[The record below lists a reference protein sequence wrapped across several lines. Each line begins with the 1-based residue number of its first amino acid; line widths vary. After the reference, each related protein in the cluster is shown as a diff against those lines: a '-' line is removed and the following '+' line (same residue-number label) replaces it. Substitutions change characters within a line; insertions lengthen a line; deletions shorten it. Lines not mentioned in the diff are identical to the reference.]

1 METQYKGND
10 KLIAG
15 IMMGVV
21 TFWLFAQA
29 MVNIVPAVQADL
41 GISSGVLSIA
51 ISLTS
56 LFSGMFMVAAGGLAD
71 KYGRVKLT
79 NIGLILSIIGSLC
92 LVFANG
98 AALLIIGRIIQ
109 GLSAACIMPATLA
122 LMKTYFDGA
131 ERQRAL
137 SFWSIGS
144 WGGSGICS
152 FFGGLVAT
160 YFGWRAIFVVSIF
173 VAALGM
179 FLLRGTPESKF
190 EATGEKKPFD
200 IGGLVTF
207 ALAMLAFNI
216 IVGQGAAIGWTNP
229 IILGLAALLI
239 VSVFLFVTI
248 EKKHVNSFIDFSLFK
263 NKAYSGATLS
273 NFLLNA
279 SAGTMV
285 VANTYVQ
292 MGRGFSSFQ
301 SGLLTIGY
309 LVCVLSSIRLGE
321 KALQKFGSRKP
332 MVTGSFIATIGI
344 ALMAFTFVPG
354 IVYNLL
360 VFVGYAL
367 YGFGLG
373 IYATPSTDTAI
384 SNAPADKVG
393 SASGIYKM
401 ASSLGGAVGV
411 ALSSSLFNAL
421 SAQGN
426 MEISG
431 SAGLMLNVAFGTI
444 ALASILLT
452 APKATAQVEATE

>member
-1 METQYKGND
+1 METQYKGNNR
-10 KLIAG
+10 LILG
-15 IMMGVV
+15 IVSGVV
-21 TFWLFAQA
+21 TFWLFAQT
-29 MVNIVPAVQADL
+29 MVNIVPAIQADL
-41 GISSGVLSIA
+41 GISSGILGIA

-56 LFSGMFMVAAGGLAD
+56 LFSGMFMVVAGGLAD
-71 KYGRVKLT
+71 KYGRVKVT
-79 NIGLILSIIGSLC
+79 NIGMILSIIGSLC
-92 LVFANG
+92 LVLANG
-98 AALLIIGRIIQ
+98 PALLIIGRIIQ

-160 YFGWRAIFVVSIF
+160 YFGWRAIFIVSIV
-173 VAALGM
+173 VAVIG
-179 FLLRGTPESKF
+179 LLLLKDTPESKV
-190 EATGEKKPFD
+190 EAVGEKKPFD
-200 IGGLVTF
+200 VGGLITF
-207 ALAMLAFNI
+207 VIAMLTFNI
-216 IVGQGAAIGWTNP
+216 FISQGRTMGWTNP
-229 IILGLAALLI
+229 IILGLAVAFVI
-239 VSVFLFVTI
+239 SVILFVNI
-248 EKKHVNSFIDFSLFK
+248 EKRHANSFIDFSLFK

-279 SAGTMV
+279 SAGTML

-292 MGRGFSSFQ
+292 VGRGFSSFQ

-354 IVYNLL
+354 IIYNLL

-384 SNAPADKVG
+384 SNAPADKIG

-421 SAQGN
+421 GAQGN
-426 MEISG
+426 MEVAG

-452 APKATAQVEATE
+452 APKAAAQVEATE

>member
-1 METQYKGND
+1 M
-10 KLIAG
+10 
-15 IMMGVV
+15 
-21 TFWLFAQA
+21 
-29 MVNIVPAVQADL
+29 
-41 GISSGVLSIA
+41 
-51 ISLTS
+51 
-56 LFSGMFMVAAGGLAD
+56 
-71 KYGRVKLT
+71 
-79 NIGLILSIIGSLC
+79 
-92 LVFANG
+92 
-98 AALLIIGRIIQ
+98 
-109 GLSAACIMPATLA
+109 
-122 LMKTYFDGA
+122 
-131 ERQRAL
+131 
-137 SFWSIGS
+137 
-144 WGGSGICS
+144 
-152 FFGGLVAT
+152 
-160 YFGWRAIFVVSIF
+160 
-173 VAALGM
+173 
-179 FLLRGTPESKF
+179 
-190 EATGEKKPFD
+190 
-200 IGGLVTF
+200 
-207 ALAMLAFNI
+207 
-216 IVGQGAAIGWTNP
+216 
-229 IILGLAALLI
+229 
-239 VSVFLFVTI
+239 
-248 EKKHVNSFIDFSLFK
+248 NSFIDFSLFK

-354 IVYNLL
+354 IIYNLL

-411 ALSSSLFNAL
+411 ALSSSLFNVL
-421 SAQGN
+421 GAQGN
-426 MEISG
+426 MEVAG
-431 SAGLMLNVAFGTI
+431 SAGLLLNVAFGTI

-452 APKATAQVEATE
+452 APKAAAQVEATE

>member
-79 NIGLILSIIGSLC
+79 NIGMILSIVGSLC

-98 AALLIIGRIIQ
+98 AMLLIIGRVIQ

-179 FLLRGTPESKF
+179 FLLKGTPECKF

-200 IGGLVTF
+200 FGGLITF

-229 IILGLAALLI
+229 IILGLAALL
-239 VSVFLFVTI
+239 VGSVFLFATI
-248 EKKHVNSFIDFSLFK
+248 EKRHVNSFIDFSLFK

-332 MVTGSFIATIGI
+332 MVTGSSIATIGI

-354 IVYNLL
+354 IFYNLL

-411 ALSSSLFNAL
+411 ALSSSLFNIL
-421 SAQGN
+421 GAQGN
-426 MEISG
+426 MEVAG
-431 SAGLMLNVAFGTI
+431 SAGLLLNVAFGTI

-452 APKATAQVEATE
+452 APKAAAQMEATE